1 MESLQFLLSKP
12 PIGSVIFSDSLS
24 AIESIAS
31 DSDTSAIH
39 QEIKYCIYQLWC
51 QGVQIVLCWI
61 PSHVGIGGNEMADK
75 LAKGA
80 LLHQFVDYPKSL
92 DVSDL
97 NILLE
102 NNLLKEWQS
111 KWDSSSKGRFY
122 YKLQPKVSFD
132 VKYSDRFKAKQT
144 PLQTHALLS
153 SKAALQFSNLTF
165 YSILT
170 IFLQFLPTNMFILY
184 PLCYSRP

>member
-144 PLQTHALLS
+144 CITRLRFGKCL
-153 SKAALQFSNLTF
+153 
-165 YSILT
+165 IGDV
-170 IFLQFLPTNMFILY
+170 LY
-184 PLCYSRP
+184 KLGKRDNDLYENC